1 MLNRDVCLKCHLEYL
16 SNFSDNQ
23 KKLGRDLFFLD
34 WKKGRVCCMGFER
47 VLPEAKDIDEFNSS
61 MIKIDGQIPKFCK
74 HIEEQNVQ
82 VGD

>member
-1 MLNRDVCLKCHLEYL
+1 
-16 SNFSDNQ
+16 
-23 KKLGRDLFFLD
+23 
-34 WKKGRVCCMGFER
+34 MGFER